1 LATNPIEGVR
11 VIPLKVISDERG
23 SIMHM
28 LRSDAPHFEEFGEVY
43 FSTAYPGVVKGWH
56 DHTRQT
62 QNYAVVSGMI
72 KLVLYDMRES
82 SPTRG
87 ALMELF
93 IGDRNYCLVTIPP
106 GVINGYKCIGDRMA
120 IVANCATIPHDPHE
134 IIRYDPNGPTV
145 PYDWDIVMR

>member
-1 LATNPIEGVR
+1 MATNPIEGVR

-120 IVANCATIPHDPHE
+120 IVANCATIPHDPDE